1 MATPRGPT
9 LPLAACDPAMGTHT
23 AVLLSAPPPP
33 PTAYPLGHLM
43 LGSSLRNQ
51 GRYLWNCSTDGR
63 AEPDVGLTQVFK
75 QARESTKRVGGSRQQ
90 QPPKARQTMPCP
102 TLCSFPIRIPMHS
115 HCCNKHGYCGE
126 ICVCLYR
133 WEECPSHIWKL
144 LVPSSRGGSKVQ
156 GRETASTGP
165 PHSTYKRSC

>member
-1 MATPRGPT
+1 MATPRDSA
-9 LPLAACDPAMGTHT
+9 LPPARCDPAVGTHT
-23 AVLLSAPPPP
+23 AVLLVPPPPP

-63 AEPDVGLTQVFK
+63 AEPAVGLTQVFK

-90 QPPKARQTMPCP
+90 HPPRPGRPCP
-102 TLCSFPIRIPMHS
+102 ALPCARLPSGSPHTPTAVTSLVTLG
-115 HCCNKHGYCGE
+115 GYVMPLQMGG
-126 ICVCLYR
+126 V
-133 WEECPSHIWKL
+133 L
-144 LVPSSRGGSKVQ
+144 LSYMQTAGTFKQGGSKVQ

-165 PHSTYKRSC
+165 PHSTSKRSC